1 MKKQMETLPSLLK
14 TLFPDTPLS
23 PAQRD
28 GLTQEDE
35 LEESE
40 QAIWGC
46 PFLHHSFYGWDWVP
60 EKRNDQ
66 AKVMPSVAKLRLDP
80 GLPGPGFPSPDHVY
94 PLRKILPCFVV
105 AVCFL
110 NEVDSILWFLLPLL
124 FQPWAA
130 DTKPVNLQI
139 ARVLNCCCCCC
150 FNLWHTTEY

>member
-46 PFLHHSFYGWDWVP
+46 PFLHHSFYG
-60 EKRNDQ
+60 
-66 AKVMPSVAKLRLDP
+66 
-80 GLPGPGFPSPDHVY
+80 
-94 PLRKILPCFVV
+94 
-105 AVCFL
+105 
-110 NEVDSILWFLLPLL
+110 
-124 FQPWAA
+124 
-130 DTKPVNLQI
+130 
-139 ARVLNCCCCCC
+139 
-150 FNLWHTTEY
+150 